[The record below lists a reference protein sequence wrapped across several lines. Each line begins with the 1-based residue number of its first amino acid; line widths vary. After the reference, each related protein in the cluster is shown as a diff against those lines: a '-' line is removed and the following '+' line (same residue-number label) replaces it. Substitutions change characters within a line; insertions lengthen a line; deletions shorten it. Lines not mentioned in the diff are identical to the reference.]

1 MRRTMR
7 LATTALTLGFLAL
20 PLAACDTG
28 YRTHLQKD
36 TFETRERSTLR
47 ESSYSSET
55 PTALL
60 DKQALQDIGE
70 NYRQYGEGPVSVL
83 VSYDPSAHT
92 NTASHATMEAKRI
105 ARILMDTGV
114 PEVKTDILPA
124 NGKGQPSTTVISY
137 KTVVA
142 QAPEDCQSM
151 GGLDGKQTDA
161 NPDYPIGCT
170 MQMQMDQQIAR
181 PQDMQGR
188 DGLDGGS
195 ARRQN
200 NIVDTYKQGKP
211 NPPLSGVQ
219 SVAGQ

>member
-7 LATTALTLGFLAL
+7 LAATALTLGFLAL

-28 YRTHLQKD
+28 YRTHLEKD
-36 TFETRERSTLR
+36 TFEIRERSALR

-55 PTALL
+55 PTAML
-60 DKQALQDIGE
+60 DKQVLQDIGD
-70 NYRQYGEGPVSVL
+70 NYRRYGNGPASVL
-83 VSYDPSAHT
+83 VSYDPSSHT

-105 ARILMDTGV
+105 ARILLDNSV
-114 PEVKTDILPA
+114 PDVKTDILPA
-124 NGKGQPSTTVISY
+124 TGKGQPSTTVISY

-142 QAPEDCQSM
+142 QAPEGCESM
-151 GGLDGKQTDA
+151 AGLDGKQTDA

-200 NIVDTYKQGKP
+200 NIVETYKVGKP
-211 NPPLSGVQ
+211 NTPLAGVQ
-219 SVAGQ
+219 SVSGQ